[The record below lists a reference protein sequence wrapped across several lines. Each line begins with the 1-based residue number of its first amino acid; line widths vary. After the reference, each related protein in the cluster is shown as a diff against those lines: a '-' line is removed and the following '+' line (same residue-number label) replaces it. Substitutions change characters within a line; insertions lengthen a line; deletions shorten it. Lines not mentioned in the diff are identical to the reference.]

1 MSSML
6 LLLSLISIAQSTGP
20 VDQQRTRFLVARIVA
35 SDKATE
41 PWVGTAL
48 ETGLAWHL
56 RRRPPADAVP
66 IPWRDRAMR
75 DAGFLPAAPQMQ
87 LADAKRLATLLGVTT
102 LITGTCRTT
111 PTQLEA
117 ELHIHDVGSERT
129 QHFVATGKDVRQLLA
144 DTAARLFALPAVA
157 GGTPEPAASELP
169 AYSRSASAIEYY
181 AKALRGHQTEQLGR
195 VPFYCAQALQSDA
208 KFRDAKI
215 LLALHEVRRR
225 KVADAMQHFQQVVRD
240 AQLAGDRVDLA
251 RAQGNLGWLYQQLGR
266 HEVAQRYLE
275 LAAETARQIH
285 DPYNL
290 ATALNNLAQVAVSA
304 DQADQAVGR
313 LRARQQVLTQLGDQL
328 GMAANLIFLGTV
340 YEQLEQYDAALATYQ
355 QAIEWIHKAG
365 PAAALPEAH
374 YHLASAY
381 EGLRQPDLAIEN
393 HRRTLELAEPTD
405 PVRILCNNSLG
416 LIYQKQTRYDLALEA
431 FGKALDGL
439 TRSGDGQARAI
450 CLSNIALVYEE
461 RGQWPQAIENLE
473 QAVNILRGLQH
484 PQLPEYEALLDEMRS
499 KSASAADGANR

>member
-6 LLLSLISIAQSTGP
+6 LLLSLITVAQTTGP

-75 DAGFLPAAPQMQ
+75 DAGYLPAAPQMQ

-117 ELHIHDVGSERT
+117 ELHIHDVHSEGTR
-129 QHFVATGKDVRQLLA
+129 HFVATGKDVRQLLA
-144 DTAARLFALPAVA
+144 DTAARLFAPQADAPDV
-157 GGTPEPAASELP
+157 AASKLP

-208 KFRDAKI
+208 KFRDAMI
-215 LLALHEVRRR
+215 LLALHEVRQG
-225 KVADAMQHFQQVVRD
+225 KVTNAMQHFQQVVRD
-240 AQLAGDRVDLA
+240 AQLAGDRVDVA
-251 RAQGNLGWLYQQLGR
+251 RAQGNLGWLYRQLGR
-266 HEVAQRYLE
+266 HEVAHRYLE
-275 LAAETARQIH
+275 FAADTARQAH

-290 ATALNNLAQVAVSA
+290 ATALNNLAQVAVST
-304 DQADQAVGR
+304 DQADQAVDH
-313 LRARQQVLTQLGDQL
+313 LRARQQLLTQLGDQL
-328 GMAANLIFLGTV
+328 AMAANLIFLGTV

-365 PAAALPEAH
+365 PAAALPEAL

-381 EGLRQPDLAIEN
+381 ENLKQADLAVEN
-393 HRRTLELAEPTD
+393 YRKSLQLAEPTD

-416 LIYQKQTRYDLALEA
+416 LIYQKQTQYDLALEA
-431 FGKALDGL
+431 FGKALEGL

-461 RGQWPQAIENLE
+461 RAQWPQAIENLE
-473 QAVNILRGLQH
+473 QAVNILRGLRH
-484 PQLPEYEALLDEMRS
+484 PQLAQYEALLDEMRG
-499 KSASAADGANR
+499 KSASAADAAHR

>member
-6 LLLSLISIAQSTGP
+6 LLLSLIATAQTTDP

-56 RRRPPADAVP
+56 RRDPPADAVP

-75 DAGFLPAAPQMQ
+75 DAGYLPAAADMQ

-102 LITGTCRTT
+102 LVTGTCRTK

-117 ELHIHDVGSERT
+117 ELHIHDVHSETT
-129 QHFVATGKDVRQLLA
+129 QHCVATGKDVRELLA
-144 DTAARLFALPAVA
+144 DAATRLFALRADAP
-157 GGTPEPAASELP
+157 GTPDATASELP

-195 VPFYCAQALQSDA
+195 VPFYCAQALQSDG
-208 KFRDAKI
+208 KFRDAMI
-215 LLALHEVRRR
+215 LLALHEVRQG
-225 KVADAMQHFQQVVRD
+225 KVANAMRHFQQVVRD
-240 AQLAGDRVDLA
+240 AQLADDRIDLA
-251 RAQGNLGWLYQQLGR
+251 RAQGNLGWLYRQLGR

-275 LAAETARQIH
+275 LATDTARQA
-285 DPYNL
+285 DDLYNL
-290 ATALNNLAQVAVSA
+290 ATALSNLAQLAVSA
-304 DQADQAVGR
+304 DQPQQAVQH
-313 LRARQQVLTQLGDQL
+313 LRARQQLLTQLGDQL
-328 GMAANLIFLGTV
+328 GMASNLVFLGSV
-340 YEQLEQYDAALATYQ
+340 YEQLEQYDEALATYQ
-355 QAIEWIHKAG
+355 QAIEWIHKTG
-365 PAAALPEAH
+365 PAAALPEAL

-381 EGLRQPDLAIEN
+381 EYLKQTDLAIEN
-393 HRRTLELAEPTD
+393 YRKSLQLTDPTD

-416 LIYQKQTRYDLALEA
+416 LIYQKQNDYDLALEA
-431 FGKALDGL
+431 FGKALEGL

-461 RGQWPQAIENLE
+461 RAQWPQAIENLE

-484 PQLPEYEALLDEMRS
+484 PQLAQYEALLDEMRT
-499 KSASAADGANR
+499 KSASSTDAAHR

>member
-1 MSSML
+1 MGSML
-6 LLLSLISIAQSTGP
+6 LLLSLITVAQTTAP
-20 VDQQRTRFLVARIVA
+20 VDHQRTRLLVARIVA

-75 DAGFLPAAPQMQ
+75 DAGYLPAAPNMQ

-117 ELHIHDVGSERT
+117 ELYIHDVHSERT

-144 DTAARLFALPAVA
+144 DTAARLFALPAE
-157 GGTPEPAASELP
+157 TPDAAASELP

-208 KFRDAKI
+208 KFRDARI
-215 LLALHEVRRR
+215 LLALHEVRQG
-225 KVADAMQHFQQVVRD
+225 KVASAMQHFQQVVRD
-240 AQLAGDRVDLA
+240 AQFAGDRVDLA
-251 RAQGNLGWLYQQLGR
+251 RAQGNLGWLYRQLGR

-275 LAAETARQIH
+275 LAADTARQAH

-290 ATALNNLAQVAVSA
+290 ATALNNLAQLAVSA
-304 DQADQAVGR
+304 DQPKQAVQH
-313 LRARQQVLTQLGDQL
+313 LRARQQWLTQLGDQL
-328 GMAANLIFLGTV
+328 GMAPGLMFLGTV
-340 YEQLEQYDAALATYQ
+340 YERLEQYDEALATYQ

-365 PAAALPEAH
+365 PAAALPEAL

-381 EGLRQPDLAIEN
+381 ENLKQTDLAIEN
-393 HRRTLELAEPTD
+393 YRKSLQLADPTD

-416 LIYQKQTRYDLALEA
+416 LIYQKQAKYDLALEA
-431 FGKALDGL
+431 FGKALEGL

-461 RGQWPQAIENLE
+461 RAQWPQAIENLE
-473 QAVNILRGLQH
+473 QAVNILRALQH
-484 PQLPEYEALLDEMRS
+484 PQLAQYEALLDEMRS
-499 KSASAADGANR
+499 KSASPPDATHR